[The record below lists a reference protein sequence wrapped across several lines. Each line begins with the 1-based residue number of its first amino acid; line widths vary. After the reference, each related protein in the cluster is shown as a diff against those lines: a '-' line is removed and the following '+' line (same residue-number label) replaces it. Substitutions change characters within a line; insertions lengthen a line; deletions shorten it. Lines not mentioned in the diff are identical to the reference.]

1 MSPSTITANNNNFD
15 ISTNYSTSPPQP
27 VPPVSVSAPT
37 PSSNPTLQHNALKT
51 FTTARS
57 LIHTVL
63 DIDSRSKFIA
73 HCPGVLCRAL
83 TDAANT
89 IVYLLHSTW
98 GPSPDSLSA
107 EEADLLAQQ
116 AYTSIMR
123 CSVKEQDIWYRG
135 SVIME
140 TFWSFRRYVPRFDT
154 VPPSWVSRGGAG
166 ITFACLEKFKNGLL
180 TAQKSTDGVN
190 KCLEIIRKFYSAAYS
205 TSNLPFFLTISE
217 FRTDPSSG
225 TNTTAQDQQMT
236 NNAPVADPFQDV
248 DWSMFMDDFGWTT
261 GEDGVLIGLI

>member
-1 MSPSTITANNNNFD
+1 MSPFTITANNNNFA
-15 ISTNYSTSPPQP
+15 ISTNYNTVPPQP
-27 VPPVSVSAPT
+27 NP
-37 PSSNPTLQHNALKT
+37 PSSTPAPIPSTNSTLQLNTLKT
-51 FTTARS
+51 FTTART

-63 DIDSRSKFIA
+63 DLDSRSKFIA

-89 IVYLLHSTW
+89 IIYLLHSTW
-98 GPSPDSLSA
+98 GPDSLSA

-116 AYTSIMR
+116 AYTAIMR

-140 TFWSFRRYVPRFDT
+140 TFWSFKRFIPRFDT

-180 TAQKSTDGVN
+180 MAQKSTDGVN
-190 KCLEIIRKFYSAAYS
+190 KCLEIIRKFFFFF
-205 TSNLPFFLTISE
+205 FFL
-217 FRTDPSSG
+217 FLLSS
-225 TNTTAQDQQMT
+225 
-236 NNAPVADPFQDV
+236 
-248 DWSMFMDDFGWTT
+248 
-261 GEDGVLIGLI
+261 LI

>member
-1 MSPSTITANNNNFD
+1 MCPSTITANNNNFA
-15 ISTNYSTSPPQP
+15 ISTNYDTSPPQP
-27 VPPVSVSAPT
+27 VPPSSSSSAAAPP
-37 PSSNPTLQHNALKT
+37 PSSNPALQLNALKT

-89 IVYLLHSTW
+89 IVYLLHSAW
-98 GPSPDSLSA
+98 GPGPDSLSA
-107 EEADLLAQQ
+107 DEADLLAQQ

-123 CSVKEQDIWYRG
+123 FSVKEQDIWYRC

-166 ITFACLEKFKNGLL
+166 ITFACFEKFKNGLV

-190 KCLEIIRKFYSAAYS
+190 KCLEIIRKLLSLSLALTLTCTS
-205 TSNLPFFLTISE
+205 T
-217 FRTDPSSG
+217 PS
-225 TNTTAQDQQMT
+225 
-236 NNAPVADPFQDV
+236 
-248 DWSMFMDDFGWTT
+248 
-261 GEDGVLIGLI
+261 LIGK